1 MKQIFFLFFLTLA
14 SIDLLAQVEANNY
27 YIVYVDNSRVTN
39 DDGLNDLIFD
49 KLITQFDS
57 IKAHKK
63 DKFLFF
69 VSDGKSFSMTENP
82 GSIDKLVDQVMVKN
96 AQRLPDQ
103 NFDAQKLREALIEKL
118 NNFAG
123 KVTFS
128 AYISE
133 NMAFRLFDSYSP
145 LFGLFPKE
153 IASIIQNKTVTV
165 AVVFPKLTDRV
176 KTKDVKEKC
185 LNFYDQ
191 KEFENNV
198 NYMVQSY

>member
-1 MKQIFFLFFLTLA
+1 MKQLFFL
-14 SIDLLAQVEANNY
+14 LLFAFVFIETKAQVEANNY

-39 DDGLNDLIFD
+39 DDGLNDVIFD
-49 KLITQFDS
+49 KLITQFDT
-57 IKAHKK
+57 IRARKK

-69 VSDGKSFSMTENP
+69 VSDGKNFSMTENP

-103 NFDAQKLREALIEKL
+103 NFDAQKLRETLMEKL
-118 NNFAG
+118 NNFTG

-133 NMAFRLFDSYSP
+133 NMAFRLFDNYSP
-145 LFGLFPKE
+145 LLGLFPKE
-153 IASIIQNKTVTV
+153 IASIVQNKSVTV

-176 KTKDVKEKC
+176 KTKEVKEKC